1 MITSL
6 TSPKIARVRRLLDT
20 HSPREREELG
30 AYVVEGLRAVRT
42 ALDHSGASLEEIF
55 IVEKWSSEFPSA
67 TVISD
72 EVARRV
78 SETVSSQGIFAVIAL
93 PAQLRLDELTGDI
106 AIFVE
111 LQDPGNA
118 GTVIRSAHAFG
129 FKTVALSKGSVDPYS
144 AKVVRASVGSLTATS
159 LLTGAT
165 WDEILS
171 ALRETHQILAF
182 DVEGTNIRSLT
193 PSRPVAMIF
202 GNEARGLPDEL
213 LADSGVTRVSIPMS
227 GDVESLNVASAATV
241 AMYEISQRPSM

>member
-42 ALDHSGASLEEIF
+42 AMDQSGASLEEIF

-67 TVISD
+67 TLISD
-72 EVARRV
+72 EVAKKV
-78 SETVSSQGIFAVIAL
+78 SETVSSQGIFAVFAL
-93 PAQLRLDELTGDI
+93 PRPVRLEELTGDVAVFI
-106 AIFVE
+106 E

-129 FKTVALSKGSVDPYS
+129 LKTVALSKGSVDPFS
-144 AKVVRASVGSLTATS
+144 AKVVRATVGSLAATAVI
-159 LLTGAT
+159 TGET
-165 WDEILS
+165 WSQMLD
-171 ALRETHQILAF
+171 ALRNTHQILAF
-182 DVEGTNIRSLT
+182 DVEGTDIRSVT
-193 PSRPVAMIF
+193 PLRPVAMIF

-213 LADSGVTRVSIPMS
+213 LADSSVIRVRIPMS

-241 AMYEISQRPSM
+241 AMYEISQRPSK

>member
-42 ALDHSGASLEEIF
+42 AMDHSGASLEEIF
-55 IVEKWSSEFPSA
+55 VVEKWASEFPSA
-67 TVISD
+67 TLISD
-72 EVARRV
+72 EVAKKV

-93 PAQLRLDELTGDI
+93 PRPVRLEALTGDV

-129 FKTVALSKGSVDPYS
+129 LKTVALSKGSVDPYS
-144 AKVVRASVGSLTATS
+144 AKVVRASVGSLTAIS
-159 LLTGAT
+159 VLTGDS
-165 WDEILS
+165 WNEILS
-171 ALRETHQILAF
+171 ALRDTHQILAF
-182 DVEGTNIRSLT
+182 DVDGVNIRSFT
-193 PSRPVAMIF
+193 PSKPLAMVF

-213 LADSGVTRVSIPMS
+213 LADSGITRVSIPMS

-241 AMYEISQRPSM
+241 AMYEISQRPSK